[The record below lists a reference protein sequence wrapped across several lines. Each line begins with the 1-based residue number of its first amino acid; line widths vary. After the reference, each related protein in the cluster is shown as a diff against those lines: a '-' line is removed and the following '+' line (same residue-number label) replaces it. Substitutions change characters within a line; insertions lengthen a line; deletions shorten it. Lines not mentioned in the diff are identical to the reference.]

1 MSTEVD
7 LSKESEGVLVQAGD
21 GRFFFIHNIDVERL
35 GVSREN
41 SAVLEKM
48 VSGMAPSNPIAHPNA
63 SCKLIWEYLMS
74 HDPNNETWRRVSVM
88 WINQC

>member
-7 LSKESEGVLVQAGD
+7 LSNEPEGVLVQAGD
-21 GRFFFIHNIDVERL
+21 GRFFFIHNIDVERF
-35 GVSREN
+35 GVSKEN

-48 VSGMAPSNPIAHPNA
+48 VSGMVPSNPIAHPNA

-88 WINQC
+88 WIRQC